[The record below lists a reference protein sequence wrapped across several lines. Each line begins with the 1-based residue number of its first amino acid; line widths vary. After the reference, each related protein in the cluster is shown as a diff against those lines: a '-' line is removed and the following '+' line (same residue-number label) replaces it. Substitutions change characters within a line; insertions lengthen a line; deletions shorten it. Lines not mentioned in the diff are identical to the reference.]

1 MSNNRYFKI
10 DLLRVICVIAILFYH
25 MGIMPGGYLAVCTF
39 FVLSGFLTTISAF
52 QKEHFSL
59 KEYYLNQFKKIYIPL
74 LIVVFTTI
82 AFLSLFKTSNWIN
95 LKPETTSILF
105 SYNNYW
111 QLSANLDYF
120 TRHVSSPFMH
130 LWYISIL
137 IQFQLVFPF
146 LFLSF
151 KRLGDKLH
159 KSVPCLFILI
169 FSILGGFYFYKL
181 YLTKDIMLAYYDTFS
196 RIFSLLLGMSAGF
209 IYHYYQKLTF
219 KEIENNR
226 GIYTFYLISLILLFL
241 LVEAKSIFFAPSMI
255 ITSLISFRV
264 LAYSLE
270 KKENKNHLAKI
281 AMMSYEIYLV
291 QYPVIFFFQNIA
303 IETPLKIMGVTSTV
317 LIISFLLHYSLKKK
331 SAKQVLRYITL
342 SLFLLCSIYGVYQF
356 ILAKDHTLEMQE
368 LKEQLKFN
376 VEMLQEKQKNYA
388 IKVKEEE
395 DKWKE
400 VLENLDQEEEK
411 IKDMVKNLNITFV
424 GDSVMLGAMDSLYE
438 FFPNAYVDAAISR
451 TAWVANGI
459 IKNIKAKKMLG
470 DAVVF
475 NLGANGDC
483 PISCKQEILRTI
495 GNRKVFFIT
504 ATNDKDVHVNDTM
517 RSLSSTYDNV
527 YVIDWEASSKGH
539 KEYFT
544 ADQIHLVEE
553 GKAAYTKTI
562 YDALY
567 KVYLEE
573 YQARREELLKEY
585 QEKEKNKLSFYGN
598 DLLLNAYDLISKE
611 YKDSK
616 MIINKDFTFESLKK
630 EIKNNLD
637 KNLLSYKIVFLFDDS
652 VKFTDNQLQEIVEMC
667 KDRTL
672 YFVLTSDINTKEETE
687 NTKWILLHSKLHSN
701 LDYLMSDQ
709 IHLTKLG
716 NQELVKELKEKI
728 GDENKND
735 N

>member
-25 MGIMPGGYLAVCTF
+25 MGVLQGGYLAVCTF

-52 QKEHFSL
+52 NREHFSL
-59 KEYYLNQFKKIYIPL
+59 KEYYINQFKKIYLPL

-82 AFLSLFKTSNWIN
+82 SILSLTSTSAWIN
-95 LKPETTSILF
+95 LKPETTSILL

-111 QLSANLDYF
+111 QLNANLDYF

-137 IQFQLVFPF
+137 IQFQIVFPLIF
-146 LFLSF
+146 LGF

-159 KSVPCLFILI
+159 RLVPCVFLTI
-169 FSILGGFYFYKL
+169 FSILGAIYFYKIN
-181 YLTKDIMLAYYDTFS
+181 LTKDIMFVYYDTFS
-196 RIFSLLLGMSAGF
+196 RVFSLLFGVLAGF
-209 IYHYYQKLTF
+209 IYHYYHKLTF
-219 KEIENNR
+219 KELENNKN
-226 GIYTFYLISLILLFL
+226 IYLVYLLSLLILF
-241 LVEAKSIFFAPSMI
+241 VFVDAKSPFFSISI
-255 ITSLISFRV
+255 ILSTLLSSRLLAFALDKSASKNKVIEKTSEI
-264 LAYSLE
+264 
-270 KKENKNHLAKI
+270 
-281 AMMSYEIYLV
+281 SYEIYLI
-291 QYPVIFFFQNIA
+291 QYPIIFFFQNIPV
-303 IETPLKIMGVTSTV
+303 ETYVKIPCTIILV
-317 LIISFLLHYSLKKK
+317 LLFSILLNIALNKEKEAQLFKRIIL
-331 SAKQVLRYITL
+331 I
-342 SLFLLCSIYGVYQF
+342 LFILCSLYGACNYVF
-356 ILAKDHTLEMQE
+356 AKDYTKEMQE

-376 VEMLQEKQKNYA
+376 EEMLQEKQKEYA
-388 IKVKEEE
+388 MKVKEEE

-400 VLENLDQEEEK
+400 VLENLDNEEEK

-424 GDSVMLGAMDSLYE
+424 GDSVMLGAMDSLYK

-459 IKNIKAKKMLG
+459 IKNIKAKGMLG

-504 ATNDKDVHVNDTM
+504 ATNDQDVHVNDTM
-517 RSLSSTYDNV
+517 RSLSSTFDNV

-553 GKAAYTKTI
+553 GKSAYTKTI

-567 KVYLEE
+567 KVYLED
-573 YQARREELLKEY
+573 YKIHREELLKEY
-585 QEKEKNKLSFYGN
+585 QEKEKNKITFYGN

-630 EIKNNLD
+630 EIKSNLD
-637 KNLLSYKIVFLFDDS
+637 KNLLSYKIVFLFDNS
-652 VKFTDNQLQEIVEMC
+652 VKFTDNQLREIIEMC

-672 YFVLTSDINTKEETE
+672 YFVLTSDINKKEETE
-687 NTKWILLHSKLHSN
+687 KIKWIMLHSKLQSN
-701 LDYLMSDQ
+701 RDYLMSDQ
-709 IHLTKLG
+709 IHLTELG
-716 NQELVKELKEKI
+716 NKMLLEEIKKEV
-728 GDENKND
+728 D
-735 N
+735 NGTTDY